1 MWRHRRGDWWAWC
14 ACIIQVLT
22 SQFTGRRDKS
32 KIGPLSVWCTV
43 AKEKGKGGHGGPVSE
58 TYRGLRSCSFI
69 LSNLN
74 GGMDEL
80 RVQCMPMHSYQDLRT
95 APLASESTTV
105 GNTRGKRSCQSR
117 HVCLGSLPD
126 QRDPRHT
133 VHACYNY
140 PQRISGLSIL
150 ISRL

>member
-1 MWRHRRGDWWAWC
+1 MCVYHSSSHITIYGTTGQ
-14 ACIIQVLT
+14 IQDRPSIGVVYC
-22 SQFTGRRDKS
+22 S
-32 KIGPLSVWCTV
+32 KR
-43 AKEKGKGGHGGPVSE
+43 KRERGHGGPVSE